1 MLLFNRVV
9 LWDCD
14 RSSNFFSSLPF
25 CTLLW
30 KLLRVFAQGS
40 LKLNPPPPHTQ
51 THTRWNFPYI
61 CPPFFHPSLYSL
73 LSAQN
78 YKSQT
83 GVHTHTIL
91 LLTHTHPHCTC
102 FEWNRFTVL
111 HWSETTVYD
120 WERVYS
126 HPASA
131 QGNHQCAEVHERMTS
146 TEDLFLSDHGSQ
158 ELELKEKKSF
168 FYLFVCFFKQKTPFW
183 LKWKLEFC
191 LWDYWELHS
200 WALVMLVSCM
210 IVSCWQEPSLCFGFP
225 TDHSLYSEHSV
236 WMKGAGAGNMSSG
249 RFSHLLRGVWFLWQG
264 EFKHWLRRS

>member
-61 CPPFFHPSLYSL
+61 CPPFFHPSLSLYSL

-91 LLTHTHPHCTC
+91 LLTHTPSLHMLWVEQIHSAAL
-102 FEWNRFTVL
+102 EWDNGVWLRESLFSPRVSSRKPPVCRGSWTDDLNRG
-111 HWSETTVYD
+111 
-120 WERVYS
+120 
-126 HPASA
+126 P
-131 QGNHQCAEVHERMTS
+131 
-146 TEDLFLSDHGSQ
+146 FLSDHGSQ

-168 FYLFVCFFKQKTPFW
+168 FTCLFVFLNKKH
-183 LKWKLEFC
+183 L
-191 LWDYWELHS
+191 
-200 WALVMLVSCM
+200 
-210 IVSCWQEPSLCFGFP
+210 FGW
-225 TDHSLYSEHSV
+225 S
-236 WMKGAGAGNMSSG
+236 GN
-249 RFSHLLRGVWFLWQG
+249 
-264 EFKHWLRRS
+264 